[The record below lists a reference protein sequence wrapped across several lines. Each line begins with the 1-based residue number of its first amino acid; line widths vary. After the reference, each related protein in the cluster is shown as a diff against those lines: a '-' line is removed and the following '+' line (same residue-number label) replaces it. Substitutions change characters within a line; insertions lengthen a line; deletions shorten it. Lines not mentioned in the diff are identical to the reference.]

1 MDAWVN
7 WLIKDVTRNYGNENV
22 GNRTTF
28 SVQAMDDMKL
38 PLQLYV
44 C

>member
-7 WLIKDVTRNYGNENV
+7 WLIKDVARNYSNENV

-28 SVQAMDDMKL
+28 LVQAVDM
-38 PLQLYV
+38 
-44 C
+44 